1 MNDLGLAKTQP
12 TFDEFTAAVN
22 NCTKIISPVRRKF
35 FTSAFVFIVSICC
48 PVWFT
53 FLVPAQPGSPGQRA
67 VKWVCVCV
75 CVCFHLLSVW
85 LQCFDAVGWAAGR
98 ASGL

>member
-1 MNDLGLAKTQP
+1 MMNDLGLAKTQP

-35 FTSAFVFIVSICC
+35 FTLAFVFIVSMCLC
-48 PVWFT
+48 
-53 FLVPAQPGSPGQRA
+53 
-67 VKWVCVCV
+67 
-75 CVCFHLLSVW
+75 